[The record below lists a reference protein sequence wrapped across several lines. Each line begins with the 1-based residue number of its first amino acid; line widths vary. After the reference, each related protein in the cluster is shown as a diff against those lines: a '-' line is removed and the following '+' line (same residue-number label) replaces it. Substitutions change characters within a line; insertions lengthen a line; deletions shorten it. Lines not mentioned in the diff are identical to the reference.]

1 MHEWNSSGSAAGGLR
16 LPDNSSGSAAGGRR
30 LPDNSSG
37 SAAGGRRL
45 PDNSS
50 GSAERDRRSEDNS
63 SASAGGSEGDP
74 AAPAKG
80 GGKLA
85 GTSSDT
91 RGSRVVRLVDETL
104 RDGLQSAS
112 VRDPSLEK
120 KIAVLSAMAAIGVDT
135 ASVGLPAASA
145 RARSDAAA
153 LARAIV
159 DQRLGL
165 RPTAAARTVER
176 DVLDVVDASQ
186 AAGVSIEV
194 YAFIGSSPIR
204 QYTEDWGM
212 DFLVGCI
219 QKAAETARRAGLP
232 MCLVTEDTTRT
243 PPTSL
248 RTLYEA
254 AIDAGVGRLC
264 LADTVGHADPWGVEA
279 LVRYVR
285 DLLASLGA
293 HHVELDWHG
302 HADRGLALANA
313 LAAARAGVTGIHGT
327 ALGLGERT
335 GNTSIEELVRSLPTG
350 RAVSEDALETY
361 TRVAADAL
369 GRPFRGSSPC
379 CGAQRAT
386 PEPVI
391 AHTERRA
398 APAARPLADG
408 PDEPL
413 VAVRMRINDE
423 PVEVAVRPSRTL
435 LELLRYDL
443 DLIGTKQGCDKGD
456 CGACT
461 VLVDGEPALACLTL
475 AAACEGRSVTT
486 VEALEAGARLDPL
499 LDAFD
504 RLGAGQCGFCTPGML
519 MTAKALL
526 SKGRRPTRDAIRTA
540 ISGNLCRCTG
550 YGPIVA
556 AIELAGRIAAGEEP
570 AGTGRAGER
579 DLPAPLPAHDARGGA
594 RS

>member
-1 MHEWNSSGSAAGGLR
+1 MYEWNSARSAEGGRRLVDDSSGSAGGGRR
-16 LPDNSSGSAAGGRR
+16 LADDSSGSAGGGRK
-30 LPDNSSG
+30 
-37 SAAGGRRL
+37 SAH
-45 PDNSS
+45 DSDDT
-50 GSAERDRRSEDNS
+50 E
-63 SASAGGSEGDP
+63 
-74 AAPAKG
+74 AP
-80 GGKLA
+80 
-85 GTSSDT
+85 
-91 RGSRVVRLVDETL
+91 RVVRLVDETL

-112 VRDPSLEK
+112 ARDPSLEK

-159 DQRLGL
+159 DLRLGL

-219 QKAAETARRAGLP
+219 RTAAETARRAGLP

-293 HHVELDWHG
+293 HHVDLDWHG

-335 GNTSIEELVRSLPTG
+335 GNTSVEELVRALPIGKT
-350 RAVSEDALETY
+350 VSEESLEAY

-369 GRPFRGSSPC
+369 GQPHRRTSPC
-379 CGAQRAT
+379 CGGRQAT
-386 PEPVI
+386 TATAVP
-391 AHTERRA
+391 AERRHGP
-398 APAARPLADG
+398 APRSLADG

-413 VAVRMRINDE
+413 VAVRLHINDE

-461 VLVDGEPALACLTL
+461 VLVDGEPTLACLTL

-486 VEALEAGARLDPL
+486 VEALEGGARLDPL

-526 SKGRRPTRDAIRTA
+526 SKGRRPSRDAIRTA

-570 AGTGRAGER
+570 AGTGRHGER
-579 DLPAPLPAHDARGGA
+579 DLPAPLPAHDGRSGG